1 MLDYVY
7 IVDSRASIVGITTE
21 VWVSNPH
28 ISLLRTLW
36 ELQRRQGL
44 EPRTVNTNPKR
55 FKGSVFRVYRVSY
68 PITRNSAPGGEGAGG
83 CLGCRDGEE
92 GLGLRHSLSFLVI
105 G

>member
-44 EPRTVNTNPKR
+44 EPRTVNTKP
-55 FKGSVFRVYRVSY
+55 
-68 PITRNSAPGGEGAGG
+68 
-83 CLGCRDGEE
+83 
-92 GLGLRHSLSFLVI
+92 
-105 G
+105 